1 MGKLYS
7 FIAVSADGY
16 HEAPG
21 GDIGWHHVD
30 EAFDRFSVEQ
40 LDATGALAFGR
51 VTYELM
57 ASFWPTELAAKEDP
71 EVAGRMNAKPRLV
84 VSTTLPKAEWEG
96 TRIVRDDLP
105 GAFAALRRELADG
118 DSKDIG
124 IFGSS
129 VLTAHLLAEGVL
141 DELRLMVMPV
151 VLGAGTPVLAGLP
164 SPARLDLVATRSF
177 ESGNV
182 LHTYRP
188 QRS

>member
-21 GDIGWHHVD
+21 RDIGWHHVD
-30 EAFDRFSVEQ
+30 EDFDRFSVEQ

-71 EVAGRMNAKPRLV
+71 EVAGRMNAKPKLV
-84 VSTTLPKAEWEG
+84 VSKTLRQADWAG

-105 GAFAALRRELADG
+105 GAFARLRRELDG
-118 DSKDIG
+118 GDIG

-151 VLGAGTPVLAGLP
+151 ALGAGTPVLAGLP

-177 ESGNV
+177 ASGNV

-188 QRS
+188 SGA